1 MQSNLQLIAQEWKS
15 DQCLNRP
22 AALAKPLFPHLRYY
36 LYLAEIKCL
45 SALSPLASQEAGEN
59 SGINLALLL
68 LYLT

>member
-1 MQSNLQLIAQEWKS
+1 MPESHGGTGKAVV
-15 DQCLNRP
+15 
-22 AALAKPLFPHLRYY
+22 PHLRYY
-36 LYLAEIKCL
+36 LYLAEIKYL